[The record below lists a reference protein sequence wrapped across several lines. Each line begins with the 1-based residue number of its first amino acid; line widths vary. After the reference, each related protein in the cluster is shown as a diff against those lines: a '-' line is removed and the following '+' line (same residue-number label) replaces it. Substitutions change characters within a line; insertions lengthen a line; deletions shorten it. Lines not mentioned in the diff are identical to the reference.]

1 VPKVG
6 FLANMNISPVTVE
19 ALRNQG
25 WDIIRVSEVMDERSK
40 DIDVLAY
47 AQEQNRV
54 VITQD
59 LDFSQILALRG
70 YAKPSLINLRFEN
83 ARPDFVAAHIHII
96 DVVSTMEKELEE
108 GVVVTVDEASA
119 RYKNLPVRLE

>member
-19 ALRNQG
+19 ALRNHG
-25 WDIIRVSEVMDERSK
+25 WDIIRVSEVMDEKSK
-40 DIDVLAY
+40 DIDVLVY
-47 AQEQNRV
+47 AQKQNKV

-83 ARPDFVAAHIHII
+83 ARPDFVTARII
-96 DVVSTMEKELEE
+96 DVVSSMEKELEE
-108 GVVVTVDEASA
+108 GVVVTVDETSA
-119 RYKNLPVRLE
+119 RYKNLPIRLE